1 MLEEWFFEL
10 QRLKNEGLN
19 KGAEKGYTLAVNVGE
34 IYRHL
39 QDEYDEVEKLWEMSV
54 IPTKKFLKELADLS
68 NLCDLLFEK
77 IFKRGIEI
85 SEVLCLAQMWRRKEN
100 KK

>member
-1 MLEEWFFEL
+1 MLEQWFFEL

-19 KGAEKGYTLAVNVGE
+19 KGAEKGYTLAVDIGE

-39 QDEYDEVEKLWEMSV
+39 QDEFNEIEELWEMAV
-54 IPTKKFLKELADLS
+54 IPKQKFLKELADLS

-77 IFKRGIEI
+77 IYSLE
-85 SEVLCLAQMWRRKEN
+85 KESGL
-100 KK
+100 K